1 MRTHFSENE
10 GTMMNR
16 RQAEH
21 QLAHEVGRV
30 LGHTATDNLHWKG
43 SLVDLMEALHTAYTT
58 YLLTDDE
65 GISLSFIH
73 IVSRVCAVLH
83 VVTPSNPYELAARGS
98 RRKGLHSLPYMT
110 RYLRRLSAGK
120 EPLWEQ
126 IETSDC

>member
-10 GTMMNR
+10 GATMNR

-30 LGHTATDNLHWKG
+30 LGHTAADDLHWRG
-43 SLVDLMEALHTAYTT
+43 SLVDLMEALHTVYTT

-73 IVSRVCAVLH
+73 IVSQACAVLH
-83 VVTPSNPYELAARGS
+83 VAAPSNPYELAARGS
-98 RRKGLHSLPYMT
+98 RRKGLHSLPYME

-126 IETSDC
+126 IEAANG